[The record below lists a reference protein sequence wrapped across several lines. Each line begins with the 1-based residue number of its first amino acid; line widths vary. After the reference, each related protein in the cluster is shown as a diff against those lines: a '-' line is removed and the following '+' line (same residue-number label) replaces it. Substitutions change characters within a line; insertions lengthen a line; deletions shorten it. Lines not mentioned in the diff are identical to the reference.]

1 MSSGPTIL
9 RFLISTLVFGT
20 AALMRF
26 NAASAPATIFPATL
40 PLYFE
45 ANDGQAGSS
54 AQFIARGN
62 RSEFLISPDVAELV
76 LVRPGVIHSSSLRV
90 LEMRFVGAD
99 PGAQISGGGELSGKI
114 NYLIGNDP
122 ARWRTG
128 VPTFAK
134 VRVTNIYPGVNL
146 AYHGNGRQLEYDF
159 TLAPGTS
166 PNFIAIHFNG
176 VDKISINA
184 NGDMAL
190 KAGDEEILQPGPVI
204 YQVVQGIRKEIHGG
218 FKLLDARTI
227 GFSVGDYDHTLPL
240 VIDPILSYSTYFG
253 GNGNDAAGAL
263 AVDTSGFVYM
273 AGQTTSTEF
282 PSGKPISTPGAFQTT
297 YPGGA
302 YTGFVA
308 KFDNLGTNLIY
319 LTYLGGDVD
328 DFASSIAVD
337 GSGNVYLTGATQS
350 PNFPVTTNALYPHIA
365 GISAS
370 GSGYPIDAF
379 VTELSSSG
387 SNLLFST
394 YLGGTASDGGTSIAL
409 DSSDDIY
416 VTGFTFSTNFPVTT
430 NAFQRQSAVTN
441 WNYQIYYNANAF
453 VTEIAAGG
461 AKLLYSSYFG
471 GINFDTG
478 EGIALDRSNYIYLTG
493 FTESTN
499 FPVKNAIMQTVGTNL
514 VNGNLMNGLTNQVPI
529 FSYDA
534 FVAKFSPGFTNLIYS
549 TYLGG
554 GNDDVGYAVAADGA
568 GNAYV
573 AGWTD
578 STNFPVTLT
587 NLPPLQNG
595 LTNNVLYGF
604 VITNAFVAQIV
615 WNGTNATIGNT
626 AVFGGTNA
634 YSRDI
639 ANGLALDA
647 SGNIF
652 VDGSTSSTNFPAVDT
667 GPDFL
672 AATNAGQVDAFVIAF
687 STNFSSVIYSGSL
700 GGSGDDAAYAIAVD
714 AADNAYIAGQ
724 TYSVNFPT
732 NNARQTVLNGTA
744 NTFLAKLILNTN
756 PPLLSISASSGQD
769 EVSWSAGLPFEPEIS
784 RLYALESSS
793 NLLSTNWAAVSATP
807 ILSNNWY
814 SVVFNPTNSAGFFRL
829 EAVHP

>member
-1 MSSGPTIL
+1 MSSAATL
-9 RFLISTLVFGT
+9 FRFLKSTL
-20 AALMRF
+20 ALGAVALTGF
-26 NAASAPATIFPATL
+26 NAAGALATLSRANL

-45 ANDGQAGSS
+45 ANRGQTGSS
-54 AQFIARGN
+54 AQFIAHGN
-62 RSEFLISPDVAELV
+62 RSEFLVFPDAAELV
-76 LVRPGVIHSSSLRV
+76 LGKSAGAHSFSSRAV
-90 LEMRFVGAD
+90 QMRFIGAD
-99 PGAQISGGGELSGKI
+99 PQAKISGVDELSGKI
-114 NYLIGNDP
+114 NYFIGNNP
-122 ARWRTG
+122 SQWETG
-128 VPTFAK
+128 VPIFAN
-134 VRVTNIYPGVNL
+134 VRVTDLYPGVNL
-146 AYHGNGRQLEYDF
+146 VYYGNGRQLEYDF
-159 TLAPGTS
+159 TLAPGAN
-166 PNFIAIHFNG
+166 PNSVAIRFDG
-176 VDKISINA
+176 VSQITINA
-184 NGDMAL
+184 NGDLAL
-190 KAGDEEILQPGPVI
+190 TVGDGQIRQPGPVI
-204 YQVVQGIRKEIHGG
+204 YQVVQGIRKEIRGG
-218 FKLLDARTI
+218 FKLLDAHTI

-253 GNGNDAAGAL
+253 GNGNDSAAAL
-263 AVDTSGFVYM
+263 AVDTNGFVYI

-282 PSGKPISTPGAFQTT
+282 PSGKPFSTPGAFQTS
-297 YPGGA
+297 YPGGSN
-302 YTGFVA
+302 TGFVA

-337 GSGNVYLTGATQS
+337 GSGNVYLAGATQS
-350 PNFPVTTNALYPHIA
+350 PNFPVTTNALNQHIA
-365 GISAS
+365 GTSAP
-370 GSGYPIDAF
+370 GTGYPIDAF
-379 VTELSSSG
+379 VTELNSSG

-394 YLGGTASDGGTSIAL
+394 YLGGTASDGATSIAL
-409 DSSDDIY
+409 DSSDNIY
-416 VTGFTFSTNFPVTT
+416 VTGFTYSTNFPVTT

-441 WNYQIYYNANAF
+441 WYYQINYNANAF

-471 GINFDTG
+471 GINFDAA
-478 EGIALDRSNYIYLTG
+478 EGVALDRSNYIYLTG
-493 FTESTN
+493 FTASTN
-499 FPVKNAIMQTVGTNL
+499 FPVKNAILQTIGANL
-514 VNGNLMNGLTNQVPI
+514 VNGNLMNGLTNQIPI

-578 STNFPVTLT
+578 STNFPVTVT

-595 LTNNVLYGF
+595 LTNNVLYGL

-615 WNGTNATIGNT
+615 WNGTNAAIGNT
-626 AVFGGTNA
+626 AVFGGTNF

-652 VDGSTSSTNFPAVDT
+652 VDGSTISTNFPAVDT

-672 AATNAGQVDAFVIAF
+672 AATNAGQNDAFVIAF
-687 STNFSSVIYSGSL
+687 GTNFSRVIYSGSL
-700 GGSGDDAAYAIAVD
+700 GGAANDSAYAIAVD
-714 AADNAYIAGQ
+714 PADNAYIAGQ

-732 NNARQTVLNGTA
+732 NNARQTALNGAA
-744 NTFLAKLILNTN
+744 NTFLAKLILNTD
-756 PPLLSISASSGQD
+756 PPPLSISANSGQGQVAWSSGM
-769 EVSWSAGLPFEPEIS
+769 PFEPEIS
-784 RLYALESSS
+784 RLYSLESNT
-793 NLLSTNWAAVSATP
+793 NLLSTNWTAVSPAP